1 MTLNCRIIVNLRKE
15 EYDMYNEMT
24 LDEML
29 NFLESNGHDTANYD
43 LTIVKFYALQFGYI
57 ANETDDEIMFLKDV
71 RG

>member
-1 MTLNCRIIVNLRKE
+1 
-15 EYDMYNEMT
+15 MYNEMT

-57 ANETDDEIMFLKDV
+57 ANEAESYDEITFFKNV

>member
-1 MTLNCRIIVNLRKE
+1 M
-15 EYDMYNEMT
+15 YDEVT

-57 ANETDDEIMFLKDV
+57 ADESESYDEITFLKLPKNV